1 MVRWKWLAAVW
12 ITAWMAGADP
22 AGVLP
27 AQSEG
32 MAPKEMMRQYWLRQV
47 VRATDACDAAREA
60 LATEAQ
66 VASYQ
71 ARIRAAFVEALG
83 GFPKRTPLH
92 ANVTGVVQ
100 REGYRVEKILFE
112 SQPQFFV
119 TGLLYVPDARAAPA
133 PGVLVPCGHSAGGKD
148 MDAYQWVC
156 IQLAKSGMVALIYD
170 PVDQGERMQLL
181 DAQGKARTA
190 GTAAHS
196 RLGVGSILLG
206 RSTATFRI
214 WDGMRALDYLVS
226 RPEVDAQRIGCTG
239 NSGGGT
245 LTSYLMALDPR
256 IRVAAPSCYI
266 TDLRHVIE
274 RIGPQDAEQN
284 IFGQLAF
291 GMDHAEYLTLR
302 APSPT
307 LVCCASKDFFAAEG
321 AHATVTKAKRI
332 YGLLGAAQQVSLC
345 ETDDKHGF
353 SAPLRAG
360 AVGWMKRW
368 LLNDTSPVPDVASEP
383 LLHGEAAWCTPKG
396 QVMLMAGARSAYDLN
411 RSLNDQLAAARAA
424 AWQASPAAG
433 LAGVRNVTGIR
444 PLAALAPCA
453 VEKTGTRACEGY
465 TVDSCVLRPEPG
477 IVLPALVFVPNK
489 ATGEVCLYVHGT
501 GKEADADGPIA
512 ARVKQ
517 GQTVMAVDLRGLGE
531 TQGGVLG
538 DRDDKLG
545 LEWKDTFVAYLLGT
559 SYLAKRAE
567 DILVC
572 ARAAAAYGS
581 AEPRKVTLVAVG
593 QTVPAALHAAA
604 LDPQLFGAV
613 TLRGGL
619 RSWADVLSAPLAE
632 NQLVNAVHGAL
643 RVYDL
648 PDLLRSLPLGLA
660 TVVEPLALP

>member
-1 MVRWKWLAAVW
+1 MVRWSWFAAAG
-12 ITAWMAGADP
+12 ISAWVAGAELP
-22 AGVLP
+22 GVLP

-32 MAPKEMMRQYWLRQV
+32 VAPKEMMRQYWLKQA

-60 LATEAQ
+60 LSTAAQ
-66 VASYQ
+66 VADYQ
-71 ARIRAAFVEALG
+71 ARIRASFLEALG
-83 GFPKRTPLH
+83 GFPERAPLE
-92 ANVTGVVQ
+92 AKVTGAVR
-100 REGYRVEKILFE
+100 REGYRIEKILFE
-112 SQPQFFV
+112 SQPQFYV
-119 TGLLYVPDARAAPA
+119 TGLLYVPDALSAPV

-148 MDAYQWVC
+148 QDAYQWAC

-181 DAQGKARTA
+181 DAQGKARVG

-214 WDGMRALDYLVS
+214 WDGMRALDYLAS
-226 RPEVDAQRIGCTG
+226 RPEVDASRLGCTG

-307 LVCCASKDFFAAEG
+307 LVCCASKDFFAVDG
-321 AHATVTKAKRI
+321 AHATYAKARRI
-332 YGLLGAAQQVSLC
+332 YGLLGAAERVSLC
-345 ETDDKHGF
+345 EADEKHGF

-368 LLNDTSPVPDVASEP
+368 LLNDTSPVPEVAGEP

-396 QVMLMAGARSAYDLN
+396 QVMLLPGARSAYDLN
-411 RSLNDQLAAARAA
+411 RALNERLAASRAA
-424 AWQASPAAG
+424 AWSASREAG
-433 LAGVRNVTGIR
+433 MAGVRKLTGIR
-444 PLAALAPCA
+444 PLAALPPCA
-453 VEKTGTRACEGY
+453 VEKAGTRPGEGC
-465 TVDSCVLRPEPG
+465 TVDACLLRPEPG
-477 IVLPALVFVPNK
+477 IVLPALVFVPEK
-489 ATGEVCLYVHGT
+489 PTGEVCLYVHGA
-501 GKEADADGPIA
+501 GKAADADGPIA
-512 ARVKQ
+512 ERVKR
-517 GQTVMAVDLRGLGE
+517 GETVMAVDLRGLGE

-545 LEWKDTFVAYLLGT
+545 LEWKDAFVAYLLGT

-567 DILVC
+567 DVLVC
-572 ARAAAAYGS
+572 ARAAAAYGG
-581 AEPRKVTLVAVG
+581 AAPRKVKLVAVG
-593 QTVPAALHAAA
+593 FL
-604 LDPQLFGAV
+604 
-613 TLRGGL
+613 
-619 RSWADVLSAPLAE
+619 
-632 NQLVNAVHGAL
+632 
-643 RVYDL
+643 
-648 PDLLRSLPLGLA
+648 
-660 TVVEPLALP
+660 